1 MEGQRVLIVED
12 CYLMADTRQD
22 IFTAAGATI
31 VGAANGTALRMI
43 EALQIDM
50 ACLDVNLGCE
60 TSFPLGDKLT
70 SVASRSCSSPPM
82 TPTRCRRSLRSALAG
97 LRNGL
102 QCNGKCLHH
111 SFLQTRTPGTV
122 CLLIDPA
129 FQSEEAAELLRAY
142 QNFLQLAGETQ

>member
-1 MEGQRVLIVED
+1 MKGQRVLIVED
-12 CYLMADTRQD
+12 CYLIADTLQD
-22 IFTAAGATI
+22 ILTAAGATI

-60 TSFPLGDKLT
+60 NSFPLGDKLT

-82 TPTRCRRSLRSALAG
+82 TPT
-97 LRNGL
+97 
-102 QCNGKCLHH
+102 
-111 SFLQTRTPGTV
+111 

-129 FQSEEAAELLRAY
+129 FQDEEAAELLRA
-142 QNFLQLAGETQ
+142 F